1 MLSITR
7 LAKVTVVGLLL
18 PAVAL
23 LGQTF
28 RGGIA
33 GTVLDTS
40 GAGVPGAVVK
50 VVDKDRGLTRELT
63 TTTAGTFSVP
73 DLPAGAYTVSIGRA
87 GFQTQSIE
95 AQVAVGRVTDVPVTL
110 AVAAQSQAVEVRG
123 YAALLET
130 T

>member
-1 MLSITR
+1 MFSITR
-7 LAKVTVVGLLL
+7 SKATVVGLLL

-40 GAGVPGAVVK
+40 GAGVPEAVVK

-73 DLPAGAYTVSIGRA
+73 DLPAGAYTVSISRPERRMRA
-87 GFQTQSIE
+87 CHSCAISSLVNG
-95 AQVAVGRVTDVPVTL
+95 
-110 AVAAQSQAVEVRG
+110 
-123 YAALLET
+123 
-130 T
+130 